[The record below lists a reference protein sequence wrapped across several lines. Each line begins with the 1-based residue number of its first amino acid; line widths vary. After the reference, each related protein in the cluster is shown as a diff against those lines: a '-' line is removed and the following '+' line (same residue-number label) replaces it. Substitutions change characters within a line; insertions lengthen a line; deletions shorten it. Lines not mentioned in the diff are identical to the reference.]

1 MVDAKPTINPA
12 RYLHGLTVI
21 MIKEYSLL
29 FFAGFAMVD
38 AKPTINPAR
47 IQHDFVVRMINVVVV
62 QQDKLIATGYRCN
75 KQETE

>member
-12 RYLHGLTVI
+12 RYQHGLTVI

-47 IQHDFVVRMINVVVV
+47 IQHDFVVKVINVV

>member
-47 IQHDFVVRMINVVVV
+47 YQHDFVVTVINVV
-62 QQDKLIATGYRCN
+62 QQD
-75 KQETE
+75 

>member
-38 AKPTINPAR
+38 AKPTINPAQ
-47 IQHDFVVRMINVVVV
+47 IQHDFVVTVINLV
-62 QQDKLIATGYRCN
+62 QQDKLSATGCRCN
-75 KQETE
+75 KQETK